1 MARDEGDEP
10 VRRSERRRVVRRAA
24 AIIGAAALALSTTG
38 LSALPVAG
46 SNRWGSWH
54 WPQNSG
60 GGLTRWVP
68 YHDHTDS
75 NVFGTWFP
83 HTMTHY
89 YDANNRWK
97 PYRVSNSS
105 AASLAGYSDTYGQ
118 GWPGV
123 AVITQSSG
131 SHMVTVD
138 LYFEESGAGG
148 LTNNQVHHLMCQEDG
163 HGGGLHHRTT
173 AVSCMYQN
181 IAPGIPDFDSHDTT
195 TLYDAYGHSD

>member
-1 MARDEGDEP
+1 M
-10 VRRSERRRVVRRAA
+10 RSGSVPQRFSRSSSLL
-24 AIIGAAALALSTTG
+24 LAPPAT
-38 LSALPVAG
+38 A

-68 YHDHTDS
+68 YHDHTDA
-75 NVFGTWFP
+75 NVFGTWFR

-97 PYRVSNSS
+97 RYRVSNSS
-105 AASLAGYSDTYGQ
+105 GASLAGYSDTYGQ
-118 GWPGV
+118 GWPGLT
-123 AVITQSSG
+123 VITQSSG

-138 LYFEESGAGG
+138 IYFEESGAGG
-148 LTNNQVHHLMCQEDG
+148 LTDNQVHQLMCQEDG
-163 HGGGLHHRTT
+163 HAGGLDHRST

-181 IAPGIPDFDSHDTT
+181 ITPGIPDFDSHDTS
-195 TLYDAYGHSD
+195 TLYNAYGHSD